1 MRWVRPR
8 RTLAIIAFT
17 LASCSSQ
24 LVPAATPTV
33 PIPPLRL
40 YVTPPVAD
48 LVNMLTTSYSRQ
60 NPGITFDVTVGGERA
75 MLTAAQDDPFG
86 YLITGYLDE
95 GIDLWAAPI
104 GQDGIGLIAH
114 PDTGVD
120 DLSLDDVRAIYAGE
134 VERWSRFGGSNTPLI
149 PFTREEGAGIQDA
162 LIRQVLGA
170 LPVDTNVRIAP
181 SDAAMRFAVER
192 TAGAIGYV
200 PVSQLDGRESHAL
213 TIDGIAPTLE
223 NVYAQQYPLRT
234 ILYIAGVREPDSADP
249 LGQHYRA
256 FIGWIQSP
264 DGQALVS
271 RRAAPLLQP

>member
-1 MRWVRPR
+1 MRWVRPK
-8 RTLAIIAFT
+8 RTLAIIAFA
-17 LASCSSQ
+17 LASCSSH
-24 LVPAATPTV
+24 LVPAATPTM

-40 YVTPPVAD
+40 YATPSVAD
-48 LVNMLTTSYSRQ
+48 LVNLLATSYSQQ

-75 MLTAAQDDPFG
+75 MLSTVQNDPFG
-86 YLITGYLDE
+86 YLITGYLDD

-114 PDTGVD
+114 PDVGID
-120 DLSLDDVRAIYAGE
+120 DLTLDQVRAIYGGE
-134 VERWSRFGGSNTPLI
+134 VERWSQIGGSSTPLI
-149 PFTREEGAGIQDA
+149 PFTREAGAGIQNA
-162 LIRQVLGA
+162 LIRQVLGELA
-170 LPVDTNVRIAP
+170 VDTNVRIAP
-181 SDAAMRFAVER
+181 SDAAMRFAIER
-192 TAGAIGYV
+192 TPGAIGYV

-223 NVYAQQYPLRT
+223 MVSAQQYPLRT
-234 ILYIAGVREPDSADP
+234 ILYIAGVREPAAADP